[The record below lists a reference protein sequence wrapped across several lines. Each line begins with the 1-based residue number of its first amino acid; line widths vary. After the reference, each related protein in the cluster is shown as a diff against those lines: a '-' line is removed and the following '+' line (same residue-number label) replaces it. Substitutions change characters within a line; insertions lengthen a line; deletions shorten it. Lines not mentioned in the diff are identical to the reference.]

1 MYKKKTGRQD
11 DTKITFN
18 DIILNVNYHKL
29 KEIFTVKFTIIYVK
43 RKTKNHVLMSSCL
56 KKVKK

>member
-29 KEIFTVKFTIIYVK
+29 SINYK
-43 RKTKNHVLMSSCL
+43 
-56 KKVKK
+56 

>member
-1 MYKKKTGRQD
+1 MSSCIKKTGRQD

-29 KEIFTVKFTIIYVK
+29 SINYK
-43 RKTKNHVLMSSCL
+43 
-56 KKVKK
+56 